1 LGQLGWLR
9 LMAPERSY
17 PFIPFHVSINHL
29 HGILQG
35 GQGHAIVYDVQK
47 NGPPSTTFPSQCAP
61 APLPTRSDLPIRY
74 TSKGPKDPTDTSS
87 SVAGYIGF
95 DVLTNPQNGYRVQ
108 CSGPTWDSA
117 TQSAQPADWY
127 PCPKKESI
135 PGDWSFRIESYTDYQ
150 TFNLGIKQHICN
162 EVQCQDNLAY
172 ANLTAATGDPRYNIC
187 DGQNKC
193 TASSAS
199 KTINAPIY
207 AVVNQTI
214 VS

>member
-1 LGQLGWLR
+1 MKG
-9 LMAPERSY
+9 A
-17 PFIPFHVSINHL
+17 
-29 HGILQG
+29 
-35 GQGHAIVYDVQK
+35 QGHAKVYDVQK

-74 TSKGPKDPTDTSS
+74 SSEGPEDPADTSS
-87 SVAGYIGF
+87 AVASQIGF
-95 DVLTNPQNGYRVQ
+95 DILTNPYKGWRIKCNG
-108 CSGPTWDSA
+108 PAWDST

-127 PCPKKESI
+127 PCPDISYI
-135 PGDWSFRIESYTDYQ
+135 PGQWSFRVESYKDYK

-172 ANLTAATGDPRYNIC
+172 ANLTAATLDPRYSSC

-193 TASSAS
+193 TASSAF
-199 KTINAPIY
+199 TTVNAPIY